1 MTIFDDALLEDEGAL
16 AAADPVLRHL
26 AEAGARVRIEHGST
40 GAALADLDASVR
52 PRAVIAVGPEAR
64 LVRALLEPVCPVPFM
79 AWPGAGLP
87 GWVGPLDLVVVL
99 APETATADLVATAR
113 EAVRRG
119 AQLVVACGETSPLV
133 EHAGSSATTFL
144 TTRTGDNL
152 AAAVIT
158 ASALH
163 RLGLGPAVDPERIA
177 DTLDDVARRCSPYV
191 DLALNPGKDF
201 ALATAEAQVLLWGGS
216 TLASRAARRVAEAL
230 RRTSGRPALAADA
243 PALLPVLEAAPSPDP
258 FADPFEAAAE
268 ARPVLVVLDDQ
279 VDEYWIRTAR
289 SELGAAAGR
298 SQVRIVELVADSGDD
313 LQRYA
318 ALRQLGFYGATYL
331 GIGLG
336 RFGTGG

>member
-1 MTIFDDALLEDEGAL
+1 MTIFDDALLEDEEAL

-26 AEAGARVRIEHGST
+26 AEAGARVRIDHGSA
-40 GAALADLDASVR
+40 GAALEGLDGSDR

-79 AWPGAGLP
+79 AWPTAGLP
-87 GWVGPLDLVVVL
+87 GWVGPLDLVLVL
-99 APETATADLVATAR
+99 APETASADLVATAR

-119 AQLVVACGETSPLV
+119 AQVIVACGEASPLI

-144 TTRTGDNL
+144 ATRTGDNL
-152 AAAVIT
+152 AAAVIA

-163 RLGLGPAVDPERIA
+163 RLGLGPSVDPERIA

-191 DLALNPGKDF
+191 DLALNPAKDL

-216 TLASRAARRVAEAL
+216 TLAARASRRIAEAFRL
-230 RRTSGRPALAADA
+230 NSGRAALAADA
-243 PALLPVLEAAPSPDP
+243 QALLPVLDAAPTPDP
-258 FADPFEAAAE
+258 FADPFEVAPE

-279 VDEYWIRTAR
+279 VDEHWIRTAR

-298 SQVRIVELVADSGDD
+298 SRVRVVDVVADAGDD

-318 ALRQLGFYGATYL
+318 ALRQSGFYGATYL

-336 RFGTGG
+336 RYSRR

>member
-16 AAADPVLRHL
+16 AAADPLLRHL
-26 AEAGARVRIEHGST
+26 AEAGARVRIEHGSAT
-40 GAALADLDASVR
+40 DAVAGLAGDDR

-79 AWPGAGLP
+79 AWPTAGLP

-119 AQLVVACGETSPLV
+119 AQLVVACGDASPLT

-152 AAAVIT
+152 AAAVVT
-158 ASALH
+158 ADALH
-163 RLGLGPAVDPERIA
+163 RLGLGPAVDAERIA

-191 DLALNPGKDF
+191 DLALNPAKDL
-201 ALATAEAQVLLWGGS
+201 ALATGEAQVLLWGGS
-216 TLASRAARRVAEAL
+216 TLAARAARRIAEAL
-230 RRTSGRPALAADA
+230 RLNSGRAALAADVA
-243 PALLPVLEAAPSPDP
+243 ALLPVLESAPVPDP
-258 FADPFEAAAE
+258 FADPFDAPPV

-279 VDEYWIRTAR
+279 VDEHWIRTGR
-289 SELGAAAGR
+289 SELGAAAAR
-298 SQVRIVELVADSGDD
+298 NSVRVVDLVADSGDD

-318 ALRQLGFYGATYL
+318 QLRQLGLYGATYL
-331 GIGLG
+331 GIALG
-336 RFGTGG
+336 RYGGR